1 MTTKNKKIY
10 FITGSQTLYGEAT
23 LLKVATHA
31 QQIAKAINE
40 GINLPVDIEYKPV
53 VKSPEEIAAVVS
65 ASNADVDC
73 IGLIIW
79 MHTFS
84 PAKMWINGLNKLQLP
99 LLHLHT
105 QFNRDIP
112 FDTIDMDFMNL
123 NQSAHGDREMA
134 HLLSKMSVHRKIV
147 VGHWSSPD
155 VLDKIDRWSRLA
167 MGLDRMKHMKIVRFG
182 DNMRYVSVTDGDKV
196 SAEIKFGFSVNT
208 HGVGDLVQY
217 INNVDTKA
225 IDLLM
230 AEYEES
236 YMLQDALKSNGSK
249 RQSLHE
255 AARIEV
261 GIRNF
266 LEEGGYQAYTNTFED
281 LHGMKQLPGIGS
293 QRLMHAG
300 YGFGAEGDWK
310 TAGLLHVMKYMA
322 QGMPGGNSFMEDYTY
337 HFDPINEMVLG
348 SHMLEICP
356 SIADG
361 QVQCEV
367 HPLGI
372 GGKEDPVRLVFN
384 ACKGP
389 AVNASLVDMGDRFRL
404 ILNKVEGLEVN
415 EKFPH
420 LPTARALWRP
430 YPSMQVGLEAW
441 LLAGGAHH
449 TVYSQNLD
457 IDFLAD
463 FGEMLGIE
471 TLIIDEDT
479 TIRAMKETLKLNAV
493 YYSFNK

>member
-1 MTTKNKKIY
+1 MTSNNKKIY

-23 LLKVATHA
+23 LQKVAEHA
-31 QQIAKAINE
+31 KHIAKAIND
-40 GINLPVDIEYKPV
+40 GINLPVDIEYRPI
-53 VKSPEEIAAVVS
+53 VKSPEEIAAVIA
-65 ASNADVDC
+65 ASNADSDC

-84 PAKMWINGLNKLQLP
+84 PAKMWINGLHKLQLP

-112 FDTIDMDFMNL
+112 FDSIDMDFMNL

-134 HLLSKMSVHRKIV
+134 HLLSKMSIHRKIV
-147 VGHWSSPD
+147 VGHWSSSEI
-155 VLDKIDRWSRLA
+155 LTKIDRWSRLA
-167 MGLDRMKHMKIVRFG
+167 LGMHRMKHMKIVRFG

-196 SAEIKFGFSVNT
+196 SAEMKFGFSVNT
-208 HGVGDLVQY
+208 HGVGDLVKC
-217 INNVDTKA
+217 INAVEAKA
-225 IDLLM
+225 IDHLL

-236 YMLQDALKSNGSK
+236 YMLQDALKSDGSK
-249 RQSLHE
+249 RHSLYD
-255 AARIEV
+255 AAKIEL

-266 LEEGGYQAYTNTFED
+266 LEEGGYHAYTNTFED
-281 LHGMKQLPGIGS
+281 LHGMNQLPGIGS
-293 QRLMHAG
+293 QRLMQSG

-322 QGMPGGNSFMEDYTY
+322 QGMKGGNSFMEDYTY
-337 HFDPINEMVLG
+337 HFDPQNEMVLG

-384 ACKGP
+384 ASKGP

-404 ILNKVEGLEVN
+404 ILNKVEGLEVT
-415 EKFPH
+415 EKFPQ

-430 YPSMQVGLEAW
+430 YPSMEIGLEAW

-471 TLIIDEDT
+471 TLVIDENT
-479 TIRAMKETLKLNAV
+479 NIRQMKETLKLNSI